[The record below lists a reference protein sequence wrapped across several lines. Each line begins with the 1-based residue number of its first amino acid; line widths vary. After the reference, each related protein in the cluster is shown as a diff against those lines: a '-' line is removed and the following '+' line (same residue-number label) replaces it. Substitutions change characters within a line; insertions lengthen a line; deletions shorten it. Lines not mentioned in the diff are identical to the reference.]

1 MRCTSVD
8 ATETY
13 GTLTR
18 PVKPQCLTSDDFT
31 PVSFSMHCDS
41 GLLYAPVDSDPSK
54 TNLKA
59 VADAVLEFL
68 DSLAQRF
75 TLVPAGTN
83 VDFDIDFLRRLDP
96 DIVRRMSYR
105 KLDVTTLRHLADW
118 FAGENPFGSHSA
130 RHRVRW
136 CIERDVSDYRSL
148 YKAITG
154 RTM

>member
-1 MRCTSVD
+1 
-8 ATETY
+8 
-13 GTLTR
+13 
-18 PVKPQCLTSDDFT
+18 
-31 PVSFSMHCDS
+31 
-41 GLLYAPVDSDPSK
+41 
-54 TNLKA
+54 
-59 VADAVLEFL
+59 
-68 DSLAQRF
+68 
-75 TLVPAGTN
+75 
-83 VDFDIDFLRRLDP
+83 
-96 DIVRRMSYR
+96 MSYR